1 MNSEEILP
9 NSVIVHVDRFSLSK
23 DLQIEALEEFKELCL
38 SSGTSVCAE
47 VTGKVDRPTP
57 NFFIKQG
64 KLDEINQLVKTH
76 KANLVIFNSDLT
88 PSQERNLEKF
98 LGTRVLDRTSLILDI
113 FATRA
118 SSHIGKLQVELAQL
132 THLSTRLVRGWSHLE
147 RQKGGI
153 GLRGPGETQL
163 ETDRRLVGHR
173 IKNLKKRLDKA
184 HNQKEI
190 NRYARRKGR
199 DMVVAIVGYTNAGK
213 TTLFNFLT
221 DNNLYA
227 ADKPFATLDSVT
239 RKNNMPQLKHILFS
253 DTVGFI
259 SNLPTQLVESFKA
272 TLDDLSSADLLLHVV
287 DISDKD
293 HRFKIQEVDKIL
305 KELGLSD
312 KPKIRVNNKCDKLD
326 FSDLEE
332 LSKNSLDQV
341 WLSSKTL
348 RGFESLF
355 DTINLMLKGKITSN
369 WVALDAELGWLRAE
383 LYSSGGVLEERISD
397 EGLVELHLESF
408 QNDLIKLLE
417 VEGFTLIEEKQT
429 QEAI

>member
-1 MNSEEILP
+1 
-9 NSVIVHVDRFSLSK
+9 
-23 DLQIEALEEFKELCL
+23 
-38 SSGTSVCAE
+38 
-47 VTGKVDRPTP
+47 
-57 NFFIKQG
+57 
-64 KLDEINQLVKTH
+64 
-76 KANLVIFNSDLT
+76 
-88 PSQERNLEKF
+88 
-98 LGTRVLDRTSLILDI
+98 
-113 FATRA
+113 
-118 SSHIGKLQVELAQL
+118 
-132 THLSTRLVRGWSHLE
+132 
-147 RQKGGI
+147 
-153 GLRGPGETQL
+153 
-163 ETDRRLVGHR
+163 
-173 IKNLKKRLDKA
+173 
-184 HNQKEI
+184 
-190 NRYARRKGR
+190 
-199 DMVVAIVGYTNAGK
+199 
-213 TTLFNFLT
+213 
-221 DNNLYA
+221 
-227 ADKPFATLDSVT
+227 
-239 RKNNMPQLKHILFS
+239 
-253 DTVGFI
+253 
-259 SNLPTQLVESFKA
+259 
-272 TLDDLSSADLLLHVV
+272 VV

-397 EGLVELHLESF
+397 EGLIELHLESF